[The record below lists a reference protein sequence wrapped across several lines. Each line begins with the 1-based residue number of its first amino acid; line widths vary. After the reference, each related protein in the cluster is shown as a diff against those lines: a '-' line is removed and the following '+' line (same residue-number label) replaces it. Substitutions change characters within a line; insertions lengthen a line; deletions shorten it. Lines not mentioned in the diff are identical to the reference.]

1 MELRVRRTDGG
12 HELTGGWAGVGEV
25 NAFLR
30 HLAARGFSPATVRA
44 YAYDLLNFA
53 GIIGGRDLVVAD
65 VGPTDIF
72 DGDRRPR
79 SYAGHMAVQDIQEQ
93 RAVGRAT
100 VADVARLAGVSIKTV
115 SRALN
120 NDPSVKSSTRSKVL
134 NASSLLRF
142 RPNAMARELRQG
154 GRASTVAFVI
164 GDLTN
169 PFYSQVAVGVSA
181 ATAELGL
188 TLVIASSGDQESRER
203 LTVDSMLERR
213 VLALLLVPIADD
225 HSYLEGERQ
234 LGTPIIAVDRPLS
247 NAASDSVIFDNRG
260 GARSAVLALAD
271 AGHRRIGFVGSPSDL
286 YTHRERL
293 LGYHESVLL
302 RGLDPDPSL
311 VREDEGGSTEAAEAA
326 TAQLLNSE
334 RPPDAVF
341 AGNNRATL
349 GAFRAIQR
357 AGTTTAL
364 IGFDDFEF
372 AETLGV
378 SVVSHSPQD
387 MGRVA
392 ATLALRRIDAL
403 DGALE
408 QVVLPTHLTL
418 RDSHR
423 TFHRI

>member
-1 MELRVRRTDGG
+1 MPD
-12 HELTGGWAGVGEV
+12 HD
-25 NAFLR
+25 
-30 HLAARGFSPATVRA
+30 PADRA
-44 YAYDLLNFA
+44 P
-53 GIIGGRDLVVAD
+53 V
-65 VGPTDIF
+65 P
-72 DGDRRPR
+72 
-79 SYAGHMAVQDIQEQ
+79 
-93 RAVGRAT
+93 GRAT
-100 VADVARLAGVSIKTV
+100 VADVARLAGVSIKTA

-120 NDPSVKSSTRSKVL
+120 DHPSVKGSTRSRVL
-134 NASSLLRF
+134 QASTALRF
-142 RPNAMARELRQG
+142 RPNAMARELRRG
-154 GRASTVAFVI
+154 GRATTIAFVI

-188 TLVIASSGDQESRER
+188 TLVMGASGDEPSRER
-203 LTVDSMLERR
+203 PTVDSMLERR

-271 AGHRRIGFVGSPSDL
+271 AGHRRIGFVGSSSGL

-293 LGYHESVLL
+293 YGYHDALL
-302 RGLDPDPSL
+302 IRGLDQDPAL
-311 VREDEGGSTEAAEAA
+311 VREDAESIDAAEAA
-326 TAQLLNSE
+326 TTALLRAE
-334 RPPDAVF
+334 TPPEAVF
-341 AGNNRATL
+341 AGNNRAAF

-364 IGFDDFEF
+364 VGFDDFEL
-372 AETLGV
+372 AEPLGV

-387 MGRVA
+387 MGRMA

-403 DGALE
+403 DGVLE
-408 QVVLPTHLTL
+408 QVVLPTQLTL

-423 TFHRI
+423 AFHRV